1 MRIEKTKNASKPAS
15 KVIKDSMHT
24 YSVSVAGMGKAATI
38 TKRSSSGEPVLYTA
52 NVLGKRRLSTARK
65 TSMAKAMLK
74 HA

>member
-1 MRIEKTKNASKPAS
+1 MTTGKTKNAPKPAS
-15 KVIKDSMHT
+15 KVVKASMQT
-24 YSVSVAGMGKAATI
+24 YSVSVTGMGKAATI

-52 NVLGKRRLSTARK
+52 NVLGKPRLSTARK